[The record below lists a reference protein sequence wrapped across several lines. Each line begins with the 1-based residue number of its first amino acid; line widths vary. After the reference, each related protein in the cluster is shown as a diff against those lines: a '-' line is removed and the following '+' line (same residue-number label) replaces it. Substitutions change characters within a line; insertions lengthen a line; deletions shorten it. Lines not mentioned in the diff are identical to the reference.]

1 LYSENAISGARIK
14 PLIALAKISQRQR
27 CMASCPTKNEESDKT
42 SINRVASK
50 RLQSIFYAFKRVLAD
65 SVEAAIE
72 LRIEQQN

>member
-1 LYSENAISGARIK
+1 
-14 PLIALAKISQRQR
+14 
-27 CMASCPTKNEESDKT
+27 MASCPTKNEESDKT